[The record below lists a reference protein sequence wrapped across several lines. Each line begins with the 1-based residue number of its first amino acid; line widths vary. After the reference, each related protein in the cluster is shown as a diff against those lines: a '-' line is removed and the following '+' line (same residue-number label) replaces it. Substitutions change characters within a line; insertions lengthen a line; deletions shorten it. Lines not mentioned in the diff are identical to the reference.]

1 MSRDGALQDG
11 RTVSAMF
18 DRIVGRYDL
27 MNRVMTGGRDV
38 AWRRLAA
45 RTAVGQGAKRA
56 LDVATGTGDLA
67 LDLLAAGAGTVT
79 GIDFAP
85 QMIEAARKKVSAGQ
99 PVTFMVGD
107 AMRLPFADD
116 QFDACTVSFGLRNME
131 NYQAAVTEMTRVLRP
146 GGRFVCLE
154 LTPYRKPVLGRAF
167 ALYFSRVV
175 PLIGGWLSGDREAY
189 SYLPASVEGFP
200 DARLLARLMVNAGQ
214 SDVKWK
220 LLGGGTVALHMG
232 VKQAQPVNRSSSE

>member
-1 MSRDGALQDG
+1 VTRDGALRDG
-11 RTVSAMF
+11 QAVSAMF

-45 RTAVGQGAKRA
+45 RTAVGAGANQA

-67 LDLLAAGAGTVT
+67 LDLLAAGAKSVT

-85 QMIEAARKKVSAGQ
+85 RMVLAARAKVPAGQ
-99 PVTFMVGD
+99 PVSFMVGD
-107 AMRLPFADD
+107 ALHLPFADD

-131 NYQAAVTEMTRVLRP
+131 NYQAAVKEMTRVLRP

-167 ALYFSRVV
+167 ALYFNRIV
-175 PLIGGWLSGDREAY
+175 PFAGGLLSGDREAY

-200 DARLLARLMVNAGQ
+200 DARSLAALMVNAGQ
-214 SDVKWK
+214 ADVKWK
-220 LLGGGTVALHMG
+220 LLGGGTVALHAG
-232 VKQAQPVNRSSSE
+232 IKRDQPVSRSSSE

>member
-1 MSRDGALQDG
+1 MQDG
-11 RTVSAMF
+11 QTVSAMF

-45 RTAVGQGAKRA
+45 QTAVGSGADRA

-67 LDLLAAGAGTVT
+67 LDLLDAGAKSVT

-85 QMIEAARKKVSAGQ
+85 QMVLAAREKVSAGQ

-107 AMRLPFADD
+107 ALHLPFADD

-167 ALYFSRVV
+167 SLYFNRVV
-175 PLIGGWLSGDREAY
+175 PLVGGLLSGDREAY
-189 SYLPASVEGFP
+189 SYLPASVDGFP
-200 DARLLARLMVNAGQ
+200 DTSSLAGMMVRAGQ
-214 SDVKWK
+214 IDVKWK
-220 LLGGGTVALHMG
+220 LLGGGTVALHKG
-232 VKQAQPVNRSSSE
+232 VKDADPVIRSSNE